1 MAIDRIVRGLEDRT
15 PVLVNV
21 DRSQRMSFSHR
32 TKPAVLAAAL
42 VLVAGCGGGDSGGD
56 SEGQDGGNAAAAGCD
71 AAPNYPSGPVELI
84 VPWAAG
90 GGTDSVARFVA
101 TQLAEK
107 LDTQVNVVNRT
118 GGGGVVGHSAI
129 ATGRPD
135 GSTIGLATVEITM
148 LHWQGLTDLTYEQL
162 TPIAMV
168 NSDPAGVT
176 VAAEAPWDE
185 VAPLIEAAE
194 ADPGSITAS
203 GTGRGGIWNLAMAG
217 MLLEAGVDPQAV
229 QWVPSEGAAPALQ
242 ELVAGGIDVSTASLV
257 ENQTMISTDRVKAIG
272 IMADERDPK
281 FPDVPTLKEQGIDFT
296 MAAWRGIA
304 GPAGMPDDVVEEL
317 SCHLDEIVH
326 GAEYEEFMSTTGFG
340 IEWKDAEEFGE
351 FMAEQD
357 AQKGEIMEAAGLAG

>member
-1 MAIDRIVRGLEDRT
+1 MS
-15 PVLVNV
+15 
-21 DRSQRMSFSHR
+21 RSGHPR
-32 TKPAVLAAAL
+32 PATLAAVL
-42 VLVAGCGGGDSGGD
+42 VLVTGCGGGAGTEEQEGG
-56 SEGQDGGNAAAAGCD
+56 AAAAGAGCD

-90 GGTDSVARFVA
+90 GGTDSVARFLG
-101 TQLAEK
+101 TQLAER

-118 GGGGVVGHSAI
+118 GGSGVVGHSAI
-129 ATGRPD
+129 AGARPD

-176 VAAEAPWDE
+176 VPADAPWADVPQLIEDAEAQ
-185 VAPLIEAAE
+185 
-194 ADPGSITAS
+194 PGTLTAS

-217 MLLEAGVDPQAV
+217 MLIEAGADPQAI

-257 ENQTMISTDRVKAIG
+257 ENQTMIANGQVKAIG
-272 IMADERDPK
+272 IMSEERDPK
-281 FPDVPTLKEQGIDFT
+281 FPDVPTLAEQGIDFT
-296 MAAWRGIA
+296 MAAWRGIT
-304 GPAGMPDDVVEEL
+304 GPAGMPDEVVQEL
-317 SCHLDEIVH
+317 SCELGEIVNS
-326 GAEYEEFMSTTGFG
+326 AQYEEFMSTTGFG
-340 IEWKDAEEFGE
+340 IEWKDAQEFAD

-357 AQKGEIMEAAGLAG
+357 AEKGDIMRAAGLAG